1 MIISSHRIRHLLL
14 CFFMAAICV
23 PLSLTEPVALTFKT
37 TSESSE
43 NGKAT
48 KKGALTKSDMIT
60 RYEVKI
66 DEKLVANLKRPPT
79 YFDFSKV
86 KITSASNLKCSFDI
100 SRQEI
105 ETSNTEDLG
114 WGMLEMLDG
123 RIHFLKNSW
132 RTGGISS
139 PLFLQTEANLVLNKS
154 GQLVGRMPYFHLFIN
169 KGEVARP
176 PEYVTLGENKK
187 EFGDKNSPEGL
198 HVFFVDDWQRGRI
211 RVRNCVDIS

>member
-1 MIISSHRIRHLLL
+1 MIISSHKIRYFLIY
-14 CFFMAAICV
+14 CIIAAVCV
-23 PLSLTEPVALTFKT
+23 PLTINETLALTFKT

-43 NGKAT
+43 SKTT
-48 KKGALTKSDMIT
+48 KKGALIKSEEIT
-60 RYEVKI
+60 RYEVRI
-66 DEKLVANLKRPPT
+66 DNDLLANLKRPPT
-79 YFDFSKV
+79 YFDFSDV
-86 KITSASNLKCSFDI
+86 KISSASNLKCSFSI

-105 ETSNTEDLG
+105 DTSNTQDLG
-114 WGMLEMLDG
+114 GGILEMLDG
-123 RIHFLKNSW
+123 RIRFLKNNW

-139 PLFLQTEANLVLNKS
+139 PLFLQTEANLVLDKS
-154 GQLVGRMPYFHLFIN
+154 GQLIGRMPYFHLFIN

-211 RVRNCVDIS
+211 QIRSCIDIS

>member
-1 MIISSHRIRHLLL
+1 
-14 CFFMAAICV
+14 MAAICL
-23 PLSLTEPVALTFKT
+23 PLCINESVALTFKT
-37 TSESSE
+37 TSEGAE
-43 NGKAT
+43 NGKAS
-48 KKGALTKSDMIT
+48 KKGALTKSDVIT

-86 KITSASNLKCSFDI
+86 KITSASNLKCFFDI

-105 ETSNTEDLG
+105 ETNNSEDLG
-114 WGMLEMLDG
+114 SGILEMLDG

-169 KGEVARP
+169 KGEVALP

-187 EFGDKNSPEGL
+187 ESGEKNSPEGL

>member
-1 MIISSHRIRHLLL
+1 MIISLHKARYALIY
-14 CFFMAAICV
+14 CIIAAVSV
-23 PLSLTEPVALTFKT
+23 PLTASETRALTFKT

-43 NGKAT
+43 NKTT
-48 KKGALTKSDMIT
+48 KKGALTKSDVIT

-66 DEKLVANLKRPPT
+66 DNDLLANLKRPPT
-79 YFDFSKV
+79 YFDFSDV
-86 KITSASNLKCSFDI
+86 KISSASNLKCSFDI

-105 ETSNTEDLG
+105 ATSGTQDLG
-114 WGMLEMLDG
+114 WGMLELLDG
-123 RIHFLKNSW
+123 RINFLDNSW
-132 RTGGISS
+132 QTGGISS
-139 PLFLQTEANLVLNKS
+139 PLFLQNEANLVLDKS

-187 EFGDKNSPEGL
+187 KFGGKNSPEGM

-211 RVRNCVDIS
+211 HIRNCTDIS